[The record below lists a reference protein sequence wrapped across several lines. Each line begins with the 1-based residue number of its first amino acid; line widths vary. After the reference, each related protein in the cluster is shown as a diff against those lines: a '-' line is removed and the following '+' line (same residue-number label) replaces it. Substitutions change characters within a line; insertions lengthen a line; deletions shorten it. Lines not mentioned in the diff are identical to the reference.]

1 MPILNSTL
9 IIVASFVP
17 LFFLSGMEGRMLVP
31 LGIAFIVALGSSTV
45 VARTLTPV
53 LCTYLLAGR
62 GKEDG
67 GKEQKE
73 SYVAVTLKRW
83 YAKALAWALARWRW
97 VLGATG
103 VAVVLAVVV
112 FSTLGRSFLPPFN
125 EGSFTIGVSTLP
137 GVSLDESDRIGR
149 MAEQALLEIP
159 EIQVVGRKTG
169 RAELDEHALGVNN
182 SEIEAPYVLK
192 DRSKDELIA
201 DVRHRMAEIPGVSV
215 EVGSPITHRI
225 DAMLSGTRANI
236 AI

>member
-1 MPILNSTL
+1 
-9 IIVASFVP
+9 
-17 LFFLSGMEGRMLVP
+17 
-31 LGIAFIVALGSSTV
+31 
-45 VARTLTPV
+45 
-53 LCTYLLAGR
+53 
-62 GKEDG
+62 
-67 GKEQKE
+67 
-73 SYVAVTLKRW
+73 
-83 YAKALAWALARWRW
+83 
-97 VLGATG
+97 
-103 VAVVLAVVV
+103 
-112 FSTLGRSFLPPFN
+112 
-125 EGSFTIGVSTLP
+125 
-137 GVSLDESDRIGR
+137 

-236 AI
+236 AIKLFGTDLNRMFAVANQIKEAVEDVEGIADLTVEQQVERPQLKVVPRREMLAKYGITLPEFGEMVSALLAGEAVSQATYSSFH